1 MRGIATVIMVGFISI
16 LLFGVFAPAAVEPIG
31 EFVVDDP
38 TVQDSEIDA
47 EGFQQNLYSVLFVWA
62 PLLVLASGVVFA
74 VRWYLKRERITGRRV

>member
-47 EGFQQNLYSVLFVWA
+47 DGFQQNLYSVLFVWA

>member
-31 EFVVDDP
+31 DFVVNDP

-47 EGFQQNLYSVLFVWA
+47 DGFQQNLYSVLFVWA
-62 PLLVLASGVVFA
+62 PLLVLASAVVFA
-74 VRWYLKRERITGRRV
+74 VRWYLKRERITGRRI

>member
-31 EFVVDDP
+31 DFVVNDP

-47 EGFQQNLYSVLFVWA
+47 DGFQQNLYSVLFVWA

>member
-1 MRGIATVIMVGFISI
+1 MKGIATVIIVGFISI

-31 EFVVDDP
+31 EFVVNDP

-47 EGFQQNLYSVLFVWA
+47 KSFQQNLYSVLFVWA

-74 VRWYLKRERITGRRV
+74 VRWYLKRERITGRRI

>member
-1 MRGIATVIMVGFISI
+1 MRGIVTVIIVGFISI

-31 EFVVDDP
+31 EFVVNDP

-47 EGFQQNLYSVLFVWA
+47 KSFQQNLYSVLFVWA

-74 VRWYLKRERITGRRV
+74 VRWYLKRERITGRRI

>member
-31 EFVVDDP
+31 DFVVNDP

-47 EGFQQNLYSVLFVWA
+47 DGFQQNLYSVLFVWA

-74 VRWYLKRERITGRRV
+74 VRWYLKRERITGRRI

>member
-1 MRGIATVIMVGFISI
+1 MRGIATVIIVGFVSI

-31 EFVVDDP
+31 EFVVNDP

-47 EGFQQNLYSVLFVWA
+47 KGFQQNLYSVLFVWA

-74 VRWYLKRERITGRRV
+74 VRWYLKRERITGRRI